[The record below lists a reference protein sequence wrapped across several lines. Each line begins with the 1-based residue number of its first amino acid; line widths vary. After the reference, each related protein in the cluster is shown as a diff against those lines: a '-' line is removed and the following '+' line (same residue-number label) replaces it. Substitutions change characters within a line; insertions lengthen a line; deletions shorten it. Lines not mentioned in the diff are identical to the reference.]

1 MPYPIER
8 GESRRRAGPLVP
20 SFLRRV
26 GGLLE
31 TTPPAVLG
39 GVVAVLLVVV
49 TILDV
54 VTPPALAF
62 GLFYIVP
69 IILASC
75 WLGPRAA
82 VLSVLLAGL
91 GMLLADSMGAAAG
104 SVEPMTRYWNAG
116 VRTLLFFVVA
126 AIQSALCSSLAHERE
141 LARTDPLTG
150 VANAR
155 FFNELAYREQRRARR
170 YRTPL
175 TVGYLDLNGFRQI
188 NEVQRRRAGDQVLV
202 EVAAALAGSIRE
214 IDGVARIREDEFAIL
229 LPQADATGARIVF
242 DRITEALEGVKTRWP
257 IAWSVGVVT
266 FPAPPDETDE
276 LLRSAERLMYSVK
289 SAGGGI
295 RFAAISPASTR
306 VHSPFGI

>member
-1 MPYPIER
+1 MPYPVER
-8 GESRRRAGPLVP
+8 GETRGRAGPLVP

-31 TTPPAVLG
+31 TMQPAVLG
-39 GVVAVLLVVV
+39 GIVAVLLVAV
-49 TILDV
+49 TVLNV

-69 IILASC
+69 VILASC

-82 VLSVLLAGL
+82 VLSVLLAGI
-91 GMLLADSMGAAAG
+91 GMLLADAMGPAAG
-104 SVEPMTRYWNAG
+104 STGAVARYWNAG
-116 VRTLLFFVVA
+116 AHTVLFFVVA

-141 LARTDPLTG
+141 LARTDSLTG

-188 NEVQRRRAGDQVLV
+188 NETQRRRTGDQVLV

-242 DRITEALEGVKTRWP
+242 DRIGDALEAVKTRWP
-257 IAWSVGVVT
+257 ITWSVGVVT